1 MKDSFS
7 LILIGIIGPSHSVGV
22 KIHHVYIDIKL
33 TKKIIFRKCK
43 EFNNSI
49 FY

>member
-1 MKDSFS
+1 MEDSFS
-7 LILIGIIGPSHSVGV
+7 LILIEIIGASHSVGV
-22 KIHHVYIDIKL
+22 KRHVYIDIKL
-33 TKKIIFRKCK
+33 IEQIIFRKCK